1 MGCGNPMLKRRKS
14 TQVCIMKPQINDAWS
29 TTSNSSRLE
38 DYSIS
43 TLLGKGG
50 FGKVVKAQHVS
61 TKAQF
66 AIKMI
71 AKNPSKPNQSKKALN
86 NEVSVLKKLN
96 HENIV
101 SYIDSF
107 EDSSFLYIVTELCQ
121 EKNLYEKIK
130 KAGKLKENT
139 VKEIL
144 LQILSAVEYLH
155 DNKIVHRDIKLE
167 NILFVSEGSNKI
179 KLTDFGTAANL
190 EKNQRV
196 SGCCGSIFYI
206 APEMLEGDYNEKIDI
221 WSCGIL
227 AYALST
233 GKWPYE
239 ERTTEEVLEKI
250 LCSPFQISADNCE
263 GLSNEF
269 VSLLKEM
276 LRIKPEERISAS
288 DAIRHKLFND
298 VILFYFMLNYEL
310 VTCLKKLSLFFLRM
324 I

>member
-1 MGCGNPMLKRRKS
+1 MGCGNSISKRRKS
-14 TQVCIMKPQINDAWS
+14 TQVYKMKPQTNDAWS
-29 TTSNSSRLE
+29 TTSNSSRLAN
-38 DYSIS
+38 YSIS
-43 TLLGKGG
+43 IVLGKGG
-50 FGKVVKAQHVS
+50 FGKVVKAQHVFS
-61 TKAQF
+61 KMLF

-71 AKNPSKPNQSKKALN
+71 AKNPSKPTQSKNALK
-86 NEVSVLKKLN
+86 NEVSILQKLN
-96 HENIV
+96 HENII

-107 EDSSFLYIVTELCQ
+107 EDSSFLYIVTELCR

-130 KAGKLKENT
+130 IDGKFKENV
-139 VKEIL
+139 VKDIL

-155 DNKIVHRDIKLE
+155 DSKIVHRDIKLE
-167 NILFVSEGSNKI
+167 NILLVSEGSNKI
-179 KLTDFGTAANL
+179 KLTDFGTAAFL
-190 EKNQRV
+190 DKNQRV

-206 APEMLEGDYNEKIDI
+206 SPEMLEGDYNEKIDI

-250 LCSPFQISADNCE
+250 FCSPFQINADNCE
-263 GLSNEF
+263 GLSNDF

-288 DAIRHKLFND
+288 DAIRHKWFED
-298 VILFYFMLNYEL
+298 DI
-310 VTCLKKLSLFFLRM
+310 KKCN